1 LVVRA
6 KLLLLAMHFDNQL
19 NTTTRTTTRTRTIF
33 WGCTKPASGMIG
45 PSQIQLFFKILLRG
59 WKRSLISATRP
70 NTLGGS
76 EDEVNEILKI
86 RVDQKL

>member
-1 LVVRA
+1 
-6 KLLLLAMHFDNQL
+6 
-19 NTTTRTTTRTRTIF
+19 
-33 WGCTKPASGMIG
+33 MIG